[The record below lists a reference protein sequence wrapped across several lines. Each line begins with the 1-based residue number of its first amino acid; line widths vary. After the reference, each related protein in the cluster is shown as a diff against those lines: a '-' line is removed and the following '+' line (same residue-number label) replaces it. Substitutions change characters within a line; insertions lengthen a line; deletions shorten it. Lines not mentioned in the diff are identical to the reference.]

1 VCTKLIIA
9 AFISFIYILPA
20 AAENK
25 NHEVDNNTLQQNTV
39 EEAERFD
46 LLAPAMKWE
55 ALNKEC
61 ALIIESGSLVLNF
74 NVDHKVDGEISDG
87 KYPKGWP
94 RVRLDL
100 PVESMNMANYD
111 FFHINVNISSNRG
124 DTKTDKSS
132 LCLTLNM
139 TNGSSCQLELLGK
152 AAENK
157 ITAITVPVKDI
168 IEKLKPAVKDKNR
181 LYLRRVQLVLPE
193 SNYADETKIKFEI
206 SNFSFVKIKSS
217 N

>member
-1 VCTKLIIA
+1 MCTKLIIA
-9 AFISFIYILPA
+9 ATISFIYILPA

-25 NHEVDNNTLQQNTV
+25 NNEVDNNTLQQNTV
-39 EEAERFD
+39 EQAERFD

-61 ALIIESGSLVLNF
+61 ALIRESGSLGLNF
-74 NVDHKVDGEISDG
+74 NVDHKVDGEINDG

-100 PVESMNMANYD
+100 PVEIMNMANYD
-111 FFHINVNISSNRG
+111 FLHINVNISSNRG
-124 DTKTDKSS
+124 ETNNDKSS

-139 TNGSSCQLELLGK
+139 TDGGSCQLELLGK

-157 ITAITVPVKDI
+157 ITAITIPVKDI
-168 IEKLKPAVKDKNR
+168 IEKLKPAVKDKSR

-206 SNFSFVKIKSS
+206 SNFSFVKMKSS